1 MIDEIVSVPAS
12 SLYWRDYLNTVPGR
26 PITEAMKAKLI
37 WIREGI
43 VLEAKA
49 HRKDVTE
56 HQEYEVFVLAG
67 LYLQQ
72 VNERLY
78 Y

>member
-1 MIDEIVSVPAS
+1 MA
-12 SLYWRDYLNTVPGR
+12 THACPGR
-26 PITEAMKAKLI
+26 PITEATKAKLI
-37 WIREGI
+37 WIKEGI
-43 VLEAKA
+43 VREAEV

-78 Y
+78 YR